1 MAFGD
6 YLKKLG
12 ETLGSSEK
20 KGLFTSVFNMAY
32 GANQSRLAF
41 ERQQYLLNREHD
53 LNEQSAEAAYQ
64 RELEADSTKHQRE
77 VADLQAAGLNPILA
91 TGMSGGSVN
100 SSPASASASSAP
112 PAAPGLD
119 LGALLR
125 GVQLDI
131 ERKIADSEVAVNVAR
146 EENIRADTEQK
157 RAETEGQ
164 QLYNDF
170 FKDTSNLRK
179 ILLSDEHERNQW
191 ERNIGERG
199 VAVKEAAQK
208 LAEDNAKHYNALL
221 DKQREL
227 IETEIG
233 NNDLKRALLEANARE
248 ANCNAMY
255 KAAMIEV
262 DQEYKRA
269 ASKEAANS
277 AELLAV
283 EARLK
288 NGVYTPDYI
297 KSIGRA
303 ALAEADM
310 KETLAA
316 YERGDYSRASVGLRK
331 MFLKLEKEGTLR
343 GNYTMFQV
351 TERGADAAGALP
363 YR

>member
-125 GVQLDI
+125 AQEIDISSRVADADIALKNAEKKRIESETIGRNLQNWLDEHLNPLRVESQRLENELKSGKI
-131 ERKIADSEVAVNVAR
+131 ELNKKEVDEATERIKLLAKQQ
-146 EENIRADTEQK
+146 DTEGA
-157 RAETEGQ
+157 RA
-164 QLYNDF
+164 
-170 FKDTSNLRK
+170 
-179 ILLSDEHERNQW
+179 
-191 ERNIGERG
+191 
-199 VAVKEAAQK
+199 AAY
-208 LAEDNAKHYNALL
+208 LAESVLSKAQANQIAALFPYQ
-221 DKQREL
+221 K
-227 IETEIG
+227 
-233 NNDLKRALLEANARE
+233 ALLEAQGEQARAAAALSWAHEAYQRGLIDRGYLDSFVRE
-248 ANCNAMY
+248 AFASANEAESNAAVAGVT
-255 KAAMIEV
+255 AAIQAGDFSHSNIGYVPGISEFSTGLSNALGIV
-262 DQEYKRA
+262 GNVFR
-269 ASKEAANS
+269 
-277 AELLAV
+277 
-283 EARLK
+283 
-288 NGVYTPDYI
+288 GVI
-297 KSIGRA
+297 R
-303 ALAEADM
+303 
-310 KETLAA
+310 
-316 YERGDYSRASVGLRK
+316 
-331 MFLKLEKEGTLR
+331 
-343 GNYTMFQV
+343 N
-351 TERGADAAGALP
+351 
-363 YR
+363 